1 MLMKKFI
8 KYLFDKYG
16 EKGDPDGLMWLA
28 VEHYAKLQVQQ
39 AEKEMFANIK
49 KSVTKTG

>member
-1 MLMKKFI
+1 MKKFI

-39 AEKEMFANIK
+39 AEKEMFADIK
-49 KSVTKTG
+49 KIRTSAE